1 MKILFIEHFSEL
13 GGGQRNLLDL
23 LPAVMNRGWKAT
35 VAAPGSGE
43 LFEKARSLGAETA
56 QIALGNYSAGRKT
69 AGDAARFLIDTL
81 ALGRWI
87 ARQSCDVISVGGAR
101 LMPAVSRGA
110 RGRPVIFQAQH
121 FLEKSYAVKMTAR
134 AIRDTN
140 ATVIAN
146 SEHVAS
152 QYRSLLNAPAMNAP
166 VRIIY
171 NGTAEIPF
179 AERKPGPSARIGVI
193 GRIAPMKGQADFL
206 RAAALITSER
216 ITSELISNKLCAVK
230 FVICGSPMFTSQK
243 YADQVDQLA
252 QGLPVDFLGWR
263 DDVGEVLAD
272 LDLLIVP
279 STAAEA
285 TTRVILEA
293 FSAGVPVV
301 AYAIGGIPEIVRDGE
316 NGFLVPECEPA
327 ALARKIVEVIQM
339 DLRPVAHR
347 ARADWERRFTLDR
360 YQREMT
366 EVMAEVIARV
376 TPARETTTGRLRSA
390 SG

>member
-1 MKILFIEHFSEL
+1 MKILFIEQFSEL

-43 LFEKARSLGAETA
+43 LFERARSLGAETA
-56 QIALGNYSAGRKT
+56 RIALGNYSAGRKT
-69 AGDAARFLIDTL
+69 AGDAARFVIDTL
-81 ALGRWI
+81 ALGRWV
-87 ARQSCDVISVGGAR
+87 ARQNCDVISVGGAR
-101 LMPAVSRGA
+101 LMPAIARGA

-121 FLEKSYAVKMTAR
+121 FLGKSYAVRLAAR

-152 QYRSLLNAPAMNAP
+152 QYRTSPNAPGIHAP
-166 VRIIY
+166 VRVVY

-179 AERKPGPSARIGVI
+179 AERKPGPFARIGVI

-206 RAAALITSER
+206 RAAALIAPR
-216 ITSELISNKLCAVK
+216 APAAK
-230 FVICGSPMFTSQK
+230 FVICGSPMFTPQK
-243 YADQVDQLA
+243 YVDEVQRLA
-252 QGLPVDFLGWR
+252 AGLPVEFLGWR
-263 DDVGEVLAD
+263 DDVGEVLAN
-272 LDLLIVP
+272 LDLLIAP

-301 AYAIGGIPEIVRDGE
+301 AYAIGGIPEIVHHGE

-327 ALARKIVEVIQM
+327 ALARKILEVVQM
-339 DLRPVAHR
+339 DRVDLGSVAHR
-347 ARADWERRFTLDR
+347 ARADWQWRFTIDR
-360 YQREMT
+360 YQSEMT
-366 EVMAEVIARV
+366 DAIAQV
-376 TPARETTTGRLRSA
+376 AASITPARETTTAPLRSA